1 MALNQA
7 QYEAGS
13 FSSRVGGKGKQVH
26 FSTERL
32 PGGIARVLC
41 SPFWGRDTALSQ
53 GRIQLPFLGIMALI
67 PLVPL
72 CSLEKENSMV
82 APSLRSQGMVLRF
95 SDNIFHLF
103 SGVSKKGKPG
113 YGIWFSAEIPVY
125 TEDSVSYRR
134 ASLIPKLLLSIPRY
148 QAGFDRLSPK
158 N

>member
-7 QYEAGS
+7 QREAGS
-13 FSSRVGGKGKQVH
+13 FSSCVGGKGKQVH

-103 SGVSKKGKPG
+103 SGVSRRGSRDMV
-113 YGIWFSAEIPVY
+113 YGF
-125 TEDSVSYRR
+125 
-134 ASLIPKLLLSIPRY
+134 LLRY
-148 QAGFDRLSPK
+148 LFTLKIQYPIGEPHSFL
-158 N
+158 NYY